1 MRESIKKLRAEA
13 RASKKRAKAR
23 FYRLDS
29 ILGNDWAVFRV
40 LVGPR
45 MTGKSYAVTE
55 RMCRLHKKL
64 GQDCKIYWMRVSET
78 STKAMLANKA
88 AKLVDPDLVRK
99 YDLDLTTKGFSVFD
113 HGEPFMEV
121 FPLSSAA
128 KLKGTAFFDKDFKGK
143 YIIALD
149 EFITDANAEKR
160 TSFDVT
166 YTFIQMIENLVRTT
180 KTNIEVW
187 LMANNVNESAGILS
201 RCFNFIPL
209 ETGRFKLRSKRCVI
223 DVIPATEEY
232 EADRKGSLAS
242 LLGGDDSN
250 FSDRMEHDMEQ
261 IYKGPVYRPTNIIKF
276 TKNRAD
282 WFSLYDGNVIRQF
295 KGEHKEAIAMRPYLD
310 ELYSKELMQSVLDR
324 YDARAFK
331 FDCLATQVKFT
342 EALSRLRKS

>member
-1 MRESIKKLRAEA
+1 MRPYA
-13 RASKKRAKAR
+13 KKRRKENAEIKRLAKSR
-23 FYRLDS
+23 FYNLDS

-45 MTGKSYAVTE
+45 MCGKSYAVTE
-55 RMCRLHKKL
+55 RMCRLHKEL
-64 GQDCKIYWMRVSET
+64 GEDVKIYWLRVSET
-78 STKAMLANKA
+78 STKAMLQNKA

-113 HGEPFMEV
+113 HGDSFMEV

-128 KLKGTAFFDKDFKGK
+128 KLKGTAFFDKDFHGK

-166 YTFIQMIENLVRTT
+166 YTFIQMVENLVRTT
-180 KTNIEVW
+180 KQNIEVW

-223 DVIPATEEY
+223 DVIPATAEY

-250 FSDRMEHDMEQ
+250 FSDRMEKDMQQ
-261 IYKGPVYRPTNIIKF
+261 IYKGPVYKPTNVIKF
-276 TKNRAD
+276 TKNRCD
-282 WFSLYDGNVIRQF
+282 WFTIYDGNIIRQY
-295 KGEHKEAIAMRPYLD
+295 KNEHKGVISMRPYLD
-310 ELYSKELMQSVLDR
+310 ELYDKELVLSVFER
-324 YDARAFK
+324 YDARSFK